1 MKNSKLV
8 KIVLIIIMSL
18 AIIIATKS
26 SFAVTSLTDGSLTGT
41 STTGNSITSG
51 TSGNSISSGTS
62 GNSISSG
69 TTGNSISSG
78 TSGNS
83 ISSGTSGNSI
93 SSGTSG
99 NSITQKN
106 TVLTTSNTSRY
117 NNNSLP
123 KTGVEDSMPIV
134 VLAVVLGISSV
145 YAYKKIQDYKN
156 I

>member
-51 TSGNSISSGTS
+51 DNTIPGNT
-62 GNSISSG
+62 ISSG

-83 ISSGTSGNSI
+83 VTP
-93 SSGTSG
+93 
-99 NSITQKN
+99 KN
-106 TVLTTSNTSRY
+106 TVLTTSNTSNY
-117 NNNSLP
+117 NNTSLP

-134 VLAVVLGISSV
+134 VLSVVLGISAI